1 MTYND
6 HQIWIL
12 IADEIAKLLGEGKR
26 DDEIKVNLVK
36 LTHGMI
42 EPMDIQREIT
52 RQRGLDCE

>member
-42 EPMDIQREIT
+42 EPMDIQREKIG
-52 RQRGLDCE
+52 RAHV